1 MPLNFVRIVL
11 EDQHIEEVED
21 TLHAQQT
28 KTLSTTSTSVI
39 GTGWNISFSTPWA
52 SAHLLSSRTHAPFA
66 GRQAQHDQGSPV
78 RLAVCN
84 SRHQCRVHPGQLSA
98 LLGKQRRLG
107 AFRERD
113 PTAMPSSPV
122 QRAPTPEYLN
132 TVEREE
138 ELGRLRNQARIRK
151 SLLVHG
157 SEGVGKSRLLQT
169 FVGSQ
174 PLAVYI
180 PQMRS
185 PREFVMTLIQALHSA
200 DGKVKLPENIADLST
215 SSLKGIVHRAL
226 DTRPFLM
233 VLDHLDAPSRVVTGM
248 IKDLHYYGRT
258 PVIFA
263 SRSPHMEDIGAL
275 RPLCA
280 NKAERLEVK
289 NFPPQVA

>member
-1 MPLNFVRIVL
+1 
-11 EDQHIEEVED
+11 
-21 TLHAQQT
+21 
-28 KTLSTTSTSVI
+28 
-39 GTGWNISFSTPWA
+39 
-52 SAHLLSSRTHAPFA
+52 
-66 GRQAQHDQGSPV
+66 
-78 RLAVCN
+78 
-84 SRHQCRVHPGQLSA
+84 
-98 LLGKQRRLG
+98 
-107 AFRERD
+107 
-113 PTAMPSSPV
+113 MPSSPV

-151 SLLVHG
+151 SLLVYG
-157 SEGVGKSRLLQT
+157 SEGVGKSRLLQN
-169 FVGSQ
+169 FIGSQ
-174 PLAVYI
+174 ALAVYI

-185 PREFVMTLIQALHSA
+185 PREFAMTLLQALHSA
-200 DGKVKLPENIADLST
+200 DGKVKLPGNIAALST

-226 DTRPFLM
+226 DTQPFLM

-289 NFPPQVA
+289 NFPPQVALEFAQREAERTELWASNLETVLSSLVEWSDGNPGAILHLLKMAQLPQYRAGDQIKSHILYVDYRMGRK